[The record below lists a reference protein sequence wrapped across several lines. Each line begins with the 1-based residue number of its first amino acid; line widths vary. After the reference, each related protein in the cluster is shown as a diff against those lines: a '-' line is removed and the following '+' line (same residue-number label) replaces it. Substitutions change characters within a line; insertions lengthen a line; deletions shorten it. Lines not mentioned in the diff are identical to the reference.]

1 MKTKQLYLIV
11 SICLLASCT
20 ASSRQEEE
28 REISYDLPVTFNPP
42 AYICYKAPAAITID
56 GILSPG
62 EWDLVPCMS
71 AFADIA
77 GDTQRKPFLQTNVKM
92 VYNDQG
98 LYIAA
103 RMEEPNIRAD
113 MTEHDSPLYLNNNFE
128 FFFNPTNDTHNYA
141 EYEVNALGTEWD
153 LFLTK
158 PYRDGGL
165 AFSNWE
171 FMGMESAVHINGTI
185 NNPDDTDTSWSV
197 EIFLPWPSIYQL
209 TPGKN
214 KPEAGEQIRANFS
227 RAEWE
232 ENKEGSHF
240 WAWAPSNVKNIHL
253 PEFWGF
259 VQLSDRQAGTGEE
272 TFIKHPDEETKW
284 ILRNLY
290 YRQQQYH
297 KAFGEYAA
305 SLAGL
310 KADDV
315 CPEGSIAR
323 LTLSNTPSMYEI
335 TLPSSNG
342 RVWSI
347 RQDGMV
353 WSD

>member
-1 MKTKQLYLIV
+1 MKTKQLFLITF
-11 SICLLASCT
+11 ICLLASCSG
-20 ASSRQEEE
+20 SSRQEAE
-28 REISYDLPVTFNPP
+28 REISYDLPVVFNPP
-42 AYICYKAPAAITID
+42 TYVCYKAPAVITID
-56 GILSPG
+56 GILSAE
-62 EWDLVPCMS
+62 EWDLVPSMS
-71 AFADIA
+71 AFVDIA
-77 GDTQRKPFLQTNVKM
+77 GDGQPEPFLQTNVKM
-92 VYNDQG
+92 VYDEKG
-98 LYIAA
+98 LYLAA

-128 FFFNPTNDTHNYA
+128 FFFNPTNDTHNYV

-171 FMGMESAVHINGTI
+171 FMGMESAVHLDGTI
-185 NNPDDTDTSWSV
+185 NNPNDTDTSWSV
-197 EIFLPWPSIYQL
+197 EIFLPWPSVYQL
-209 TPGKN
+209 KPGKN

-240 WAWAPSNVKNIHL
+240 WAWAPSNAKNIHF

-259 VQLSDRQAGTGEE
+259 IQLSGKTAGTGEDD
-272 TFIKHPDEETKW
+272 FNKYPDEGTKW

-290 YRQQQYH
+290 YRQNQYY
-297 KAFGEYAA
+297 KAFGEYAT
-305 SLAGL
+305 SLADL
-310 KADDV
+310 KPTEV
-315 CPEGSIAR
+315 CSERLAAR

-335 TLPSSNG
+335 TLPSPDR
-342 RVWSI
+342 RVWRI
-347 RQDGMV
+347 RQDGLV
-353 WSD
+353 WSH